1 MQNFIKHSTSAHLG
15 SEEDSDVNNNRFML
29 YLGIVIVGVAL
40 VVIAAACVVGVVIL
54 WKSKNSENSYG
65 DEYEGE
71 HSMAA
76 LKFSEIEFDTD
87 ESISLNNRYKIYPP
101 EYSPPHMRE
110 KYS

>member
-1 MQNFIKHSTSAHLG
+1 
-15 SEEDSDVNNNRFML
+15 ML
-29 YLGIVIVGVAL
+29 YLGIVIAGIAL

-54 WKSKNSENSYG
+54 WKSKNSENDG

-87 ESISLNNRYKIYPP
+87 ESISQALIQITKKASFWSFR
-101 EYSPPHMRE
+101 
-110 KYS
+110 KYGKLHKHVL